1 MPRQDSTTDQLDDVA
16 KAALREGIP
25 SVGEWIKGGPMPP
38 REDAWKAR
46 KLAVSLGCYD
56 ADDWMRS
63 RMPGGYRT
71 N

>member
-16 KAALREGIP
+16 KAALHEGLP
-25 SVGEWIKGGPMPP
+25 SVGAWIRGGPVLLY
-38 REDAWKAR
+38 EEAWKAR

-56 ADDWMRS
+56 ADDWMLS
-63 RMPGGYRT
+63 RMLGGRWS